1 MGITREQFSSIL
13 LPHLRV
19 REGFALTKS
28 DTSLVLTV
36 TNKTTVSPDPEAEAI
51 SFLQNAL

>member
-1 MGITREQFSSIL
+1 MGITKEQFSSIL
-13 LPHLRV
+13 LPNLRV

-36 TNKTTVSPDPEAEAI
+36 PDKTTVSPDPEAEAI
-51 SFLQNAL
+51 SFLQHAL